1 MFQIFPSFLIFFNYF
16 QILFL
21 SIFFILFIQKKKSV
35 FILNLSKF
43 GDIWVFKI
51 PKRIVKTLVF
61 TIVMISTFLKF
72 RESLTKW
79 IMVELIFLRFSCLER
94 IIITFVKTTS
104 LISKGSK
111 HIILLCIFSLT
122 HIKRIE
128 IERVLSFSL
137 LNGIVGFLLIF
148 CIKRIKLMKIRV
160 L

>member
-43 GDIWVFKI
+43 SDIWVFKI

-79 IMVELIFLRFSCLER
+79 IMIELIFLRLPCLER
-94 IIITFVKTTS
+94 IITFVKTTS

-111 HIILLCIFSLT
+111 HIILLCVFSLT
-122 HIKRIE
+122 YIKRIE
-128 IERVLSFSL
+128 IERVLSLSL

-148 CIKRIKLMKIRV
+148 CIKRIKLMRIRV